1 MGTTGRLLSSRA
13 AAARSGRTEVRT
25 AKLAWSSIPYGSRT
39 TGQAVRPS
47 ATVVH
52 RTRATGFPLPR
63 GQEAM
68 SYFDTLA
75 AMENGRNYNP
85 VSSLETSEPMRAL
98 ADVSAPT
105 GIDLDDSTMH

>member
-1 MGTTGRLLSSRA
+1 
-13 AAARSGRTEVRT
+13 
-25 AKLAWSSIPYGSRT
+25 
-39 TGQAVRPS
+39 
-47 ATVVH
+47 
-52 RTRATGFPLPR
+52 
-63 GQEAM
+63 M